1 MRLKSYLRGLGALL
15 LLSALVPRDAGA
27 TLIAPLDL
35 RGMVSQA
42 DDIAVGRV
50 ESQRA
55 RWTADH
61 TAIVTEVTLRVD
73 RGIKGVRD
81 GERITLLREG
91 GEVDGMGM
99 LVRGAARFEPGE
111 EVLVFLERRDGT
123 PRQAQRSSALVAGSR
138 WTVGMAQGKMRITSI
153 SGRRMAVR
161 NIDGLAFLG
170 RPPEEPAVRPLDELL
185 TEIAT
190 LMQAGG
196 SR

>member
-15 LLSALVPRDAGA
+15 LLSGLMARDAGA

-35 RGMVSQA
+35 HGMVSQA

-55 RWTADH
+55 RWTTDH
-61 TAIVTEVTLRVD
+61 TAIITEVTLRVE
-73 RGIKGVRD
+73 RGVKGVRD

-123 PRQAQRSSALVAGSR
+123 PRQKRLSAPPAGPR
-138 WTVGMAQGKMRITSI
+138 WTVGMAQGKMRITAI
-153 SGRRMAVR
+153 GGRRIALR

-170 RPPEEPAVRPLDELL
+170 RPPQEPAERPLEELL
-185 TEIAT
+185 AEITAIV
-190 LMQAGG
+190 QAEGG
-196 SR
+196 R

>member
-1 MRLKSYLRGLGALL
+1 MRLKSYFRGLGALL
-15 LLSALVPRDAGA
+15 LLSCLVPRDAGA

-42 DDIAVGRV
+42 DDIALGRV

-61 TAIVTEVTLRVD
+61 TAIITEVTLRVE
-73 RGIKGVRD
+73 RGMKGVRD

-99 LVRGAARFEPGE
+99 LVRGAARFEAGE

-123 PRQAQRSSALVAGSR
+123 PRQKRL
-138 WTVGMAQGKMRITSI
+138 
-153 SGRRMAVR
+153 SG
-161 NIDGLAFLG
+161 
-170 RPPEEPAVRPLDELL
+170 
-185 TEIAT
+185 
-190 LMQAGG
+190 AGG
-196 SR
+196 GAALDRRNGPGKDAGHRDRGAPHGRA